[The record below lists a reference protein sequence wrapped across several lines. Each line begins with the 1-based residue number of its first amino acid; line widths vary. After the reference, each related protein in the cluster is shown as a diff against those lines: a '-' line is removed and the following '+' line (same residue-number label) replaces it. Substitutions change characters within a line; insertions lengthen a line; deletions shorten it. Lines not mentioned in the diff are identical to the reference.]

1 MDAGLGF
8 GVFVGLCMLR
18 LAHCLVGDDS
28 LPGEDNFE
36 VLMVVV
42 VVVVLRMAEG
52 ACMVFLRMEVG
63 FGLFGDRIDNGS
75 GLSMA
80 VDSCF
85 YRCRNCRGCKQTNP
99 IKP

>member
-1 MDAGLGF
+1 MDVGLGF

-36 VLMVVV
+36 VVMAVF
-42 VVVVLRMAEG
+42 VVVVLQIVEG
-52 ACMVFLRMEVG
+52 ACIVFLRMDVVG
-63 FGLFGDRIDNGS
+63 FGRLGDRIDNGS

-80 VDSCF
+80 VDSPF
-85 YRCRNCRGCKQTNP
+85 LSLQKLSWV
-99 IKP
+99 